1 MTSKSKS
8 LLKQIFTLPYITELE
23 NRMPSEMGSKK
34 KNKRKQIEK
43 SSIENQIEQLE
54 EEFEN
59 KSKSPPN
66 KRSNLRSDNEQKEQT
81 ITDDIAGQSLDYV
94 VIQNNGLI
102 KSLFAMMKSFI
113 EEIKAEKEKIESLE
127 TEVCQLKNQI
137 TNLEY
142 ENCRNKVR
150 VSGLK
155 VHENAKNNTEKSY
168 ETKQVVE
175 NLLTTM
181 GCHKNIFSDVS
192 RIPKGANPKNTKPP
206 SVMISFFNKGDK
218 KEFYEKLA
226 NLKDN
231 TKYKIQVHQEFP
243 RSLKSRL
250 QELQKL
256 EFEKR
261 NLGFKTSIRFQE
273 SNLALFIKKKGQT
286 YTKLEI

>member
-1 MTSKSKS
+1 MNSKSKL
-8 LLKQIFTLPYITELE
+8 LLKQIFTLPYLLELE

-127 TEVCQLKNQI
+127 TEVSQLKK
-137 TNLEY
+137 TNY
-142 ENCRNKVR
+142 
-150 VSGLK
+150 
-155 VHENAKNNTEKSY
+155 
-168 ETKQVVE
+168 
-175 NLLTTM
+175 
-181 GCHKNIFSDVS
+181 
-192 RIPKGANPKNTKPP
+192 
-206 SVMISFFNKGDK
+206 
-218 KEFYEKLA
+218 
-226 NLKDN
+226 
-231 TKYKIQVHQEFP
+231 
-243 RSLKSRL
+243 
-250 QELQKL
+250 
-256 EFEKR
+256 
-261 NLGFKTSIRFQE
+261 
-273 SNLALFIKKKGQT
+273 
-286 YTKLEI
+286 